1 MKRTL
6 QLAVTLSTA
15 CLALALIS
23 GTAQAQKIDLA
34 FGVSTPLAPS
44 ANQNGPSL
52 SGGAYPGFSGD
63 FLFWHNFGVG
73 AEVFWRASQS
83 QSFQG
88 ADGVGVRP
96 LFYDFNAVYSA
107 KIFPHAAVE
116 LVGGLGAMDNHVYAC
131 TFSSSVCG
139 SQEVESSNRF
149 NVDFGGG
156 IKLYAHGGFF
166 VRPEA
171 RFYWI
176 NNNTGNNSGIT
187 YSSNHV
193 TRVGASI
200 GYTFK

>member
-6 QLAVTLSTA
+6 HLVLVLSAICMAVLA
-15 CLALALIS
+15 IS
-23 GTAQAQKIDLA
+23 VSAQAQKIDLA
-34 FGVSTPLAPS
+34 FGVSTPLAPA

-63 FLFWHNFGVG
+63 VLFWHNLGFG
-73 AEVFWRASQS
+73 AEVNWRASQAQNYANS
-83 QSFQG
+83 GFNI
-88 ADGVGVRP
+88 RP
-96 LFYDFNAVYSA
+96 VFYNFNAVYSA
-107 KIFPHAAVE
+107 KVAPHVAVE
-116 LVGGLGAMDNHVYAC
+116 VVGGLGALDNHVFAC
-131 TFSSSVCG
+131 NGGIGSCGGTFIV
-139 SQEVESSNRF
+139 QSSNHF
-149 NVDFGGG
+149 DVDFGGG

-176 NNNTGNNSGIT
+176 NNNTSNGDVT
-187 YSSNHV
+187 YSSNHA